1 MLNFV
6 QSIEMKKI
14 VLIIC
19 CFLCCT
25 LNIYSQGIIAGISTT
40 SDMYVDLNPNDSCYS
55 RAGDC
60 SFHSCNDT
68 LRLDI
73 DKDGIDDFKF
83 TSHFFWSLGGGT
95 SYYAGIKSLNSN
107 TFIISRFDTVVY
119 NTGPTS
125 NTYVYKIPQALNY
138 GDTINS
144 DHFFNFTNTLND
156 LYSNSTNPPNNSGW
170 HNIGEHYIGIK
181 KIESNYTLWGWIRI
195 EVSFEKVIIKDY
207 ACNKI
212 YNAEIFP
219 NPAGDYVIVANN
231 LKKDPIKKIKIYNT
245 NGQLVSTINN
255 ISETGN
261 IKIDISGLPQN
272 IYIIEVETL
281 VSKYSKK
288 LVVYK

>member
-1 MLNFV
+1 
-6 QSIEMKKI
+6 MKKI

-19 CFLCCT
+19 SFLCCT

-40 SDMYVDLNPNDSCYS
+40 SDIYVDLNPNDSCYS
-55 RAGDC
+55 WAGDC
-60 SFHSCNDT
+60 GPQNCVDT

-83 TSHFFWSLGGGT
+83 TSYFLWSLGGGT
-95 SYYAGIKSLNSN
+95 FVNASIIPLNN
-107 TFIISRFDTVVY
+107 NNYIISRFDTVIY
-119 NTGPTS
+119 YTS
-125 NTYVYKIPQALNY
+125 PSPSTFVFKIPQPLNF
-138 GDTINS
+138 GDTLKTTS
-144 DHFFNFTNTLND
+144 YFNFTNTFNY
-156 LYSNSTNPPNNSGW
+156 LYCNNSNPPNNSGW

-195 EVSFEKVIIKDY
+195 EVNFAKVIIKDY

-272 IYIIEVETL
+272 IYILEVETL
-281 VSKYSKK
+281 TSKYSKK